1 MTDTPKRTSDTDHG
15 RPGVLF
21 DVDGTLIDTNYLHTL
36 AWSRAFREVGEW
48 APMNAIHRLVGMGG
62 DQLVPEL
69 LGHDSPE
76 ADAAHRRL
84 FGDMV
89 GEAVAFPEVAGL
101 LGAVREMG
109 LVVVCATSSPKDQ
122 LDAMLESVGLLDTFD
137 ARTTGDDVSSS
148 KPNPDVF
155 LAAIESVGL
164 DPRRTVA
171 VGDSVWD
178 VRAAHAASIG
188 CIGVE
193 SGGFSRHELAEAGA
207 LHVYRDVSELLALI
221 DTSAIAGVARAA

>member
-1 MTDTPKRTSDTDHG
+1 MSETPKRTSGTGHG
-15 RPGVLF
+15 RAGVLF

-76 ADAAHRRL
+76 ADAAHSRMFRDL
-84 FGDMV
+84 V
-89 GEAVAFPEVAGL
+89 AEVVAFPEAAEL
-101 LGAVREMG
+101 LAAVREMG
-109 LVVVCATSSPKDQ
+109 LVVVFATSSPKDQ
-122 LDAMLESVGLLDTFD
+122 LDAMLESARLLDTFD
-137 ARTTGDDVSSS
+137 ALTTADDVSSS

-155 LAAIESVGL
+155 LAAIESGDL

-178 VRAAHAASIG
+178 IRAAQAANIG

-207 LHVYRDVSELLALI
+207 LHVYRDISELLALI
-221 DTSAIAGVARAA
+221 NTSALAGVARAA